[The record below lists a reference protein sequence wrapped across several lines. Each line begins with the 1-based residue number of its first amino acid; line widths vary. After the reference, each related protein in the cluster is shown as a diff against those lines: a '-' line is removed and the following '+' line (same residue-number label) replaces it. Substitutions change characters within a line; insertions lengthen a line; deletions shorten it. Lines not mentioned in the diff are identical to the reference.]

1 MWSRENVVVHRA
13 QSLIERKTEREKSGN
28 MKLLPGNIKVLF
40 FARGEPHVEVGSFDI
55 LI

>member
-1 MWSRENVVVHRA
+1 MVVHRV
-13 QSLIERKTEREKSGN
+13 QSLIEREKSGN